1 MAYSSEVKSQI
12 LKRIAKREKIKDI
25 SEETGISIQTL
36 YNWKKQINNEED
48 KKKESVQEEKE
59 ASKKIK
65 ELIEM
70 EKYDKATKIAAQ
82 YPNNIIIQSQM
93 VTILIKEGDYKKAK
107 EIGARF
113 EDYTPIQSQMVTIL
127 IKEGDYKKAKEIG
140 ARFEESAPIQSQML
154 TIAIIE
160 EDFQVIEGIKNKFKD
175 NKIIQ
180 NKVKKFYS
188 YNKKKSRIVNKTSSD
203 EDITVESKEELGK
216 LKTKIYY
223 GKIDEKLIEDIN
235 SSTDL
240 TEYQKTII
248 LLSICEKKK
257 MAKRAKQIAQSYTT
271 LNKDE
276 TSTINKLLARIETKK
291 IKIFDIGIYDRIL
304 GWEFDEQLVKQYNDE
319 NEKEKI
325 TKKKSKEEQMKK
337 IRDKSKEV
345 KPEVVKAT
353 PNERKKRLPIF
364 ISSDVR
370 HEKQGVKIEES
381 IQSAKTTINSK
392 PKSKTNKMLSYI
404 TQFIDDARKSTYVN
418 MQSKNAV
425 VQSAEIKRWDKLE
438 ILLEKISEN
447 SGNGEYI
454 ENIYNKIVRKE
465 EEEIER

>member
-1 MAYSSEVKSQI
+1 
-12 LKRIAKREKIKDI
+12 
-25 SEETGISIQTL
+25 
-36 YNWKKQINNEED
+36 
-48 KKKESVQEEKE
+48 
-59 ASKKIK
+59 
-65 ELIEM
+65 
-70 EKYDKATKIAAQ
+70 
-82 YPNNIIIQSQM
+82 
-93 VTILIKEGDYKKAK
+93 
-107 EIGARF
+107 
-113 EDYTPIQSQMVTIL
+113 
-127 IKEGDYKKAKEIG
+127 
-140 ARFEESAPIQSQML
+140 
-154 TIAIIE
+154 
-160 EDFQVIEGIKNKFKD
+160 
-175 NKIIQ
+175 
-180 NKVKKFYS
+180 
-188 YNKKKSRIVNKTSSD
+188 
-203 EDITVESKEELGK
+203 
-216 LKTKIYY
+216 
-223 GKIDEKLIEDIN
+223 
-235 SSTDL
+235 
-240 TEYQKTII
+240 
-248 LLSICEKKK
+248 

-304 GWEFDEQLVKQYNDE
+304 GWEFDEQLAKQYNDE

-425 VQSAEIKRWDKLE
+425 VQSAAIKRWDKLE
-438 ILLEKISEN
+438 ILLEKVSEN
-447 SGNGEYI
+447 SENGEYI
-454 ENIYNKIVRKE
+454 ENLYNKIVRKGK
-465 EEEIER
+465 EEIER